1 MTRRAATLA
10 AYIALLCVGA
20 MPAHAQFVPSW
31 QGFYV
36 GLTAGFAR
44 SRASV
49 DASDLAVAG
58 ITSPGSISGLSA
70 NGASIGFGGGLNW
83 QAGLLVFGV
92 EGDWSRLSL
101 RADVPFSGTIAPF
114 GAVSGT
120 LGADLN
126 WIATARARAGISV
139 GQALVYGT
147 AGLAVAGA
155 SGELTIFGAG
165 APVAFSDSAWL
176 AGWVLGGG
184 LEYSLSSVWTIKG
197 EFTRVHVG
205 SGPFSSAAGAVPLSS
220 SIDIYTLRGGLN
232 YKF

>member
-1 MTRRAATLA
+1 MTRRVALLA
-10 AYIALLCVGA
+10 AYTALLCV
-20 MPAHAQFVPSW
+20 PAHAQFVPSW

-49 DASDLAVAG
+49 DAPDLAIAG
-58 ITSPGSISGLSA
+58 ITSPSSISGLSA
-70 NGASIGFGGGLNW
+70 NGAGIGFGGGLNW
-83 QAGLLVFGV
+83 QAGVLVFGV
-92 EGDWSRLSL
+92 EGEWSHLSL

-114 GAVSGT
+114 GAISGT

-147 AGLAVAGA
+147 AGFAVAGA
-155 SGELTIFGAG
+155 GGELNILGAG
-165 APVAFSDSAWL
+165 APVTFSDSAWL

-184 LEYSLSSVWTIKG
+184 VEYSLSSVWTIKG
-197 EFTRVHVG
+197 EFTRVHLG
-205 SGPFSSAAGAVPLSS
+205 SGPFSSGAGAVPLSS
-220 SIDIYTLRGGLN
+220 SIDVYTVRGGLN